1 MYKLIAI
8 APLQLVKGSKIS
20 LADVALQLNN
30 IVLLD
35 VEIEGGNAD
44 DYEWILILC
53 EDYCASHGI
62 NFYETGIYFHKV
74 KVDDIALS
82 NSGII
87 HN

>member
-8 APLQLVKGSKIS
+8 APLQLVKGSSIS
-20 LADVALQLNN
+20 FADVALQLNN

-35 VEIEGGNAD
+35 VEIEECNAD

-53 EDYCASHGI
+53 EDYCASQGI
-62 NFYETGIYFHKV
+62 SFYETGIYFHKV
-74 KVDDIALS
+74 KTKDVGLS
-82 NSGII
+82 NSGVV